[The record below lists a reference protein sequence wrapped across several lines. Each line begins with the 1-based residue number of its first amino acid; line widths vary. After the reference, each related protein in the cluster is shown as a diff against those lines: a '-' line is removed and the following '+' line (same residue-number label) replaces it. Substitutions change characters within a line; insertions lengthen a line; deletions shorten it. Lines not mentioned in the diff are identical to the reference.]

1 MRLPYKLNM
10 YEAVKKNWDKT
21 KHLILFGFI
30 ITSLLLLTVVFK
42 NTEQVPK
49 KTDLIK
55 NSRGV
60 TDLNSFKEFLLDQ
73 IKSPF
78 INLNYEIK
86 KGDTIQ
92 KILKKYN
99 VKNFCIVSPFFIS

>member
-42 NTEQVPK
+42 NTERVPK

-60 TDLNSFKEFLLDQ
+60 TDLN
-73 IKSPF
+73 
-78 INLNYEIK
+78 
-86 KGDTIQ
+86 
-92 KILKKYN
+92 
-99 VKNFCIVSPFFIS
+99 